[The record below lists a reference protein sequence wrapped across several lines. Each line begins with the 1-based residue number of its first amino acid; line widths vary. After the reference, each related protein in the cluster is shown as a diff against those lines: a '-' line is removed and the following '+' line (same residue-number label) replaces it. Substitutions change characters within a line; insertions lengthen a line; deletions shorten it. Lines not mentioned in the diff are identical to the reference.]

1 MTDCKQYMPKVEIGE
16 IMRAGTIG
24 IVEVRAYGCSSFVFH
39 TERVHW

>member
-24 IVEVRAYGCSSFVFH
+24 IVEARKDSGSAFLFNTNRVR
-39 TERVHW
+39 W